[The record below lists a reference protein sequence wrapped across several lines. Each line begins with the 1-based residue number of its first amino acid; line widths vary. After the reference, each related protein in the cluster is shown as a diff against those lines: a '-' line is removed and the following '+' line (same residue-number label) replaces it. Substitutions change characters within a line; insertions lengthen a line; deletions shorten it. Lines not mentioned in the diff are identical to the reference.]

1 MIIEQIKQEYKQ
13 IPGPVKTFLTR
24 AAIILISWNLAYGF
38 LLKPANIPDE
48 QLTDITVRATRI
60 VMAAFYDN
68 TGVIPDPYKPLITIG
83 NHKIIGVAPNCN
95 GLELMVLYI
104 GFILCFPTSKK
115 RMFNF
120 LFFGLIAIFI
130 LNVLRCSAIAW
141 LNINYKHWVDF
152 GHKIAFKVMM
162 YSLIF
167 YIWVRYTK
175 NYFNLLK
182 QKSIN

>member
-1 MIIEQIKQEYKQ
+1 MIIDQIKQEYRQ
-13 IPGPVKTFLTR
+13 IPGPVKIFLIR
-24 AAIILISWNLAYGF
+24 AAIILISWNLLYSAY
-38 LLKPANIPDE
+38 LKPANIPDQ
-48 QLTDITVRATRI
+48 QLTNITVNATRTFLSI
-60 VMAAFYDN
+60 FYNN
-68 TGVIPDPYKPLITIG
+68 TAVIQDPYKPLITIG

-95 GLELMVLYI
+95 GLELMVLYA
-104 GFILCFPTSKK
+104 GFIFCFPTSNK
-115 RMFNF
+115 RMLKF

-167 YIWVRYTK
+167 YIWVLYTK

-182 QKSIN
+182 QKSAK